1 MDMRAMNPMAA
12 SGPWKRGGMWNFM
25 MFYRP
30 VIGPYAK
37 EITVAEGLQLKR

>member
-1 MDMRAMNPMAA
+1 MDMRAMNPRAQR
-12 SGPWKRGGMWNFM
+12 GPWKRGGMWDFM

-37 EITVAEGLQLKR
+37 EITVSHAMQLKR